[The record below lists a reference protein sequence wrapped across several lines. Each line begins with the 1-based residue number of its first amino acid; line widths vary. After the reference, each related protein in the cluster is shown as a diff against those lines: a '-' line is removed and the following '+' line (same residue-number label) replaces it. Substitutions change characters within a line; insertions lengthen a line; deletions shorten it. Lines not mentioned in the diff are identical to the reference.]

1 MHNQHT
7 NVDGVSITMLQNSK
21 IIASKQFMYVETDS
35 KAKIQRIFHN
45 TNVQNG

>member
-21 IIASKQFMYVETDS
+21 ISAKKQCMYVETDR
-35 KAKIQRIFHN
+35 KAKIYRN
-45 TNVQNG
+45 THVQNG